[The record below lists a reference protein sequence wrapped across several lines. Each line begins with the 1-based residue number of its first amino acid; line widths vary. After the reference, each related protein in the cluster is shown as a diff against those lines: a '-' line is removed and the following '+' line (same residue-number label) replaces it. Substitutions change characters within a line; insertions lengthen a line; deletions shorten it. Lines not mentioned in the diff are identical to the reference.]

1 MLYVYNH
8 PAMKELLKQLIQVET
23 TVQNGELA
31 AAEII
36 CRHLSTIGVDCQID
50 CWDENR
56 ANVAGWI
63 KSGSTSKAI
72 LFACH
77 LDVVPVGE
85 GTWEYPP
92 FSGDEKDGR
101 IYGRGATDMKG
112 GIAAI
117 TTAIKEVIESGQK
130 FNADIILFCAAGE
143 ETDSCGAIRFVQKH
157 AVSLPELAGIIIP
170 EPTDFDV
177 ITAHRGMLWLKIITK
192 GKAAH
197 SSTPELGINAISSMN
212 KVLAALENYKID
224 VKPNELL
231 GECSMS
237 VNTINGGKTINV
249 VPDRCEIGV
258 DIRTLPGQDRNKVI
272 SDLQE
277 LCSKLKDENADFDA
291 EVIFDREVGAL
302 LTDNECDFIKEFC
315 SVVEADQTKAVGFT
329 TDGPNFNKLNA
340 PVVIFGPGKPE
351 LCHKPNEYIE
361 IADLE
366 KAVEYYIKIIS
377 KFCV

>member
-1 MLYVYNH
+1 
-8 PAMKELLKQLIQVET
+8 MKELLKQLIQAET
-23 TVQNGELA
+23 TVENGELA

-36 CRHLSTIGVDCQID
+36 SQQLSDIGVDCQID

-56 ANVAGWI
+56 ANVAGWV
-63 KSGSTSKAI
+63 KSDNPDKAI

-77 LDVVPVGE
+77 LDVVPIGE
-85 GTWEYPP
+85 GKWEYPS
-92 FSGDEKDGR
+92 FSGFEKDGR

-112 GIAAI
+112 GVAAI
-117 TTAIKEVIESGQK
+117 TTAIKEMIEPGSK
-130 FNADIILFCAAGE
+130 LNADIILFCGAGE
-143 ETDSCGAIRFVQKH
+143 ETDSCGATRFVQKH
-157 AVSLPELAGIIIP
+157 TANLPELVGIVIP
-170 EPTDFDV
+170 EPTDFEV
-177 ITAHRGMLWLKIITK
+177 VTAHRGMLWLKIITK

-197 SSTPELGINAISSMN
+197 SSTPELGINAISSM
-212 KVLAALENYKID
+212 KDVLAVLENYKID
-224 VKPNELL
+224 AAPNELL

-237 VNTINGGKTINV
+237 INTIKGGKTINV

-258 DIRTLPGQDRNKVI
+258 DIRTLPGQDRNKII

-277 LCSKLKDENADFDA
+277 LCSKLKAENADFDA

-302 LTDNECDFIKEFC
+302 LTDNECDFVKEFC

-361 IADLE
+361 ISDLE
-366 KAVEYYIKIIS
+366 KAVEYYRKIIS
-377 KFCV
+377 KFCD

>member
-1 MLYVYNH
+1 
-8 PAMKELLKQLIQVET
+8 MKELLKQLIQAET

-31 AAEII
+31 GAEII
-36 CRHLSTIGVDCQID
+36 SRHLSAIGVDCQID

-56 ANVAGWI
+56 ANAAGWV
-63 KSGSTSKAI
+63 KSGNPEKAI

-77 LDVVPVGE
+77 LDVVP
-85 GTWEYPP
+85 TSKSKWEYPP
-92 FSGDEKDGR
+92 FSGFEKEGR

-130 FNADIILFCAAGE
+130 LNADIILLCAAGE
-143 ETDSCGAIRFVQKH
+143 ETDSCGAIRFVEKF
-157 AVSLPELAGIIIP
+157 SSELPELAGIVIP

-177 ITAHRGMLWLKIITK
+177 VTAHRGMLWLKIITK

-197 SSTPELGINAISSMN
+197 SSTPELGINAISSM
-212 KVLAALENYKID
+212 KDVLAALEHYKID
-224 VKPNELL
+224 VEPNELL

-258 DIRTLPGQDRNKVI
+258 DIRTLPGQDRNKII
-272 SDLQE
+272 SDLQD
-277 LCSKLKDENADFDA
+277 LCSNLQAENPDFNA

-302 LTDNECDFIKEFC
+302 LTDTKCDFVQEFC
-315 SVVEADQTKAVGFT
+315 SVVEASQTKAVGFT

-340 PVVIFGPGKPE
+340 PVVVFGPGKPDI
-351 LCHKPNEYIE
+351 CHKPNEYIE

-366 KAVEYYIKIIS
+366 KAVEFYKKIIA